1 MPSPRFVR
9 VTEYRATLYSRTWRG
24 SVLNSFANPVL
35 YLLAMGIGVGRLV
48 DANDPVSLAGVDYVT
63 FLAPGLLA
71 GTAMNVGV
79 SEATYPV
86 LTSVKWFPTAFGQIA
101 TPVGPKDMA
110 LGNLAWIA
118 VRIVWAAVVFVAV
131 MVVFG
136 AADSVWVVA
145 GVPASLLT
153 GMAFAGPLMAWS
165 VTLDSDYAFPPLLRF
180 VIMPMFLFSGTFF
193 PVDQLPAA
201 IRPIAWIT
209 PLWHGVRLCRSLA
222 LGEAVLWEALGHAAV
237 LTLIATAGTVAAMRN
252 YGRRLMV

>member
-1 MPSPRFVR
+1 MTLPRFLR
-9 VTEYRATLYSRTWRG
+9 VTEYRATLYGRTWRG

-48 DANDPVSLAGVDYVT
+48 DANDPASLAGVGYVS

-71 GTAMNVGV
+71 ATAMNVGV

-86 LTSVKWFPTAFGQIA
+86 LASVKWFPTAFGQIA
-101 TPVGPKDMA
+101 TPVKPRDLA

-131 MVVFG
+131 MAVFG
-136 AADSVWVVA
+136 AADSAWVLA

-153 GMAFAGPLMAWS
+153 GMAFACPLMAWS
-165 VTLDSDYAFPPLLRF
+165 ITLDADHAFPALLRF

-193 PVDQLPAA
+193 PVDQLPAVV
-201 IRPIAWIT
+201 RPIAWVT
-209 PLWHGVRLCRSLA
+209 PLWHGVALCRSLA
-222 LGEAVLWEALGHAAV
+222 LGDAVLWEALGHAAV
-237 LTLIATAGTVAAMRN
+237 LAVIATAGTAVAMRN
-252 YGRRLMV
+252 YRRRLMV

>member
-1 MPSPRFVR
+1 MASPRFLR
-9 VTEYRATLYSRTWRG
+9 VTEYRATVYRRTWRG

-48 DANDPVSLAGVDYVT
+48 DANNPASLAGIDYVT

-101 TPVGPKDMA
+101 TPVKPRDLA

-118 VRIVWAAVVFVAV
+118 VRIVWAATVFVAV

-145 GVPASLLT
+145 GVPAALLT

-165 VTLDSDYAFPPLLRF
+165 VTLDGDNPFPALLRF

-193 PVDQLPAA
+193 PVDQLPAVV
-201 IRPIAWIT
+201 RPIAWVT
-209 PLWHGVRLCRSLA
+209 PLWHGVALCRSLA
-222 LGEAVLWEALGHAAV
+222 LGDAGLWVALGHAAV
-237 LTLIATAGTVAAMRN
+237 LALIATVGTVVAMRN
-252 YGRRLMV
+252 YRRRLLV

>member
-1 MPSPRFVR
+1 MASPRFLR
-9 VTEYRATLYSRTWRG
+9 VTEYRATVYRRTWRG
-24 SVLNSFANPVL
+24 SVLSSFATPFL
-35 YLLAMGIGVGRLV
+35 YLLAMGVGVGRLV

-71 GTAMNVGV
+71 GTAMNIGV

-86 LTSVKWFPTAFGQIA
+86 LTSVKWFPTAFGQVA
-101 TPVGPKDMA
+101 TPLRPGEIP

-118 VRIVWAAVVFVAV
+118 VRIVWAALVFVAV
-131 MVVFG
+131 MVAFG

-153 GMAFAGPLMAWS
+153 GLAFAGPLMAWS
-165 VTLDSDYAFPPLLRF
+165 VTLDADNPFPALLRF

-209 PLWHGVRLCRSLA
+209 PLWHGVTLCRSLA
-222 LGEAVLWEALGHAAV
+222 LGDAVLWEALGHAAV
-237 LTLIATAGTVAAMRN
+237 LALIAAAGTLAAVRN
-252 YGRRLMV
+252 YRRRLMV